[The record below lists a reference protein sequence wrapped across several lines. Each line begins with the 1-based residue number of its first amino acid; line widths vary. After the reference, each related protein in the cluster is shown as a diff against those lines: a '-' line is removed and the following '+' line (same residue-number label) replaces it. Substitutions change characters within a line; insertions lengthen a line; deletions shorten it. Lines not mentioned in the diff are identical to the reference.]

1 MWKQFLRHYF
11 NFTRKERKG
20 IITIVILILGF
31 ILLPYF
37 YPFFT
42 TQKKYSY
49 SEFENEIDALN
60 IEKND
65 SAKDN
70 KYAKNSDNELYDDYS
85 PLAERKY
92 EATKAETFYF
102 DPNTASSDD
111 WKRLGLR
118 DKTIHTIQN

>member
-1 MWKQFLRHYF
+1 
-11 NFTRKERKG
+11 
-20 IITIVILILGF
+20 
-31 ILLPYF
+31 
-37 YPFFT
+37 
-42 TQKKYSY
+42 
-49 SEFENEIDALN
+49 LN

-92 EATKAETFYF
+92 EAIKAKTFYF

-118 DKTIHTIQN
+118 DKTIHTIQNYLSKDGKFYKPKDIGKI